1 MSNYLFKGSKRFAK
15 FDSIFWLYR
24 SKHTCTVSKILGII
38 TIGCF
43 FRYTAQSKMDKN
55 GQHGCFTLSIL
66 SIVIQ
71 TDNGHRK
78 QQIELYREPTN
89 AVSFS
94 NFIDPRLTYNKRCM
108 AVLTGAPRTARGN
121 TFTQLYKIYKLPYE
135 LGGTPFGQWAWSAPG
150 PQSIRGH
157 PELLQI
163 ILRNKIICNFTK
175 DYATLKL
182 LGLGKNTFR
191 PLEQSHVQSVNR

>member
-1 MSNYLFKGSKRFAK
+1 M
-15 FDSIFWLYR
+15 
-24 SKHTCTVSKILGII
+24 V
-38 TIGCF
+38 
-43 FRYTAQSKMDKN
+43 
-55 GQHGCFTLSIL
+55 
-66 SIVIQ
+66 IV
-71 TDNGHRK
+71 NGHRK

-89 AVSFS
+89 TVSFS

-121 TFTQLYKIYKLPYE
+121 IFTQLYKIYKLPYE
-135 LGGTPFGQWAWSAPG
+135 LGGTPFGQRAWSAPG

-182 LGLGKNTFR
+182 LGLGKKPFR
-191 PLEQSHVQSVNR
+191 PLEQSHVQSVSRQGRPEPYKQTLQDTTQVNLPKQENYITKYYKLAQQIAFCKQKNFLEAN